1 MDFTPTPPIQLKPS
15 TSKLPIKR
23 KTPDPTPPLNP
34 NPFNVNSPYG
44 GGPRS
49 PPFKFHRIWTEPDE
63 IRFLQGLLDCSLENL
78 TFPRDLGIFYTRFS
92 NTMSQPYTKS
102 QLSEKLR
109 RLRKKFR
116 VISTRL
122 SKGLDKSQLSPQ
134 DRMLYDLSKQLW
146 HPDFAATSPFS
157 GTRNVSTTTN
167 NSNSNDDNDDNGGP
181 GGGNSDELVKK
192 SSLVGVKVDFLPTFP
207 INLVFDQA
215 VKENGGDVEN
225 VELDCVD
232 NDNENENE
240 NEGGLACGNFYDDHN
255 NENEKLSEVKV
266 KFEGEERMGDGRNC
280 TFGRGVKGGELA
292 VGQNVNFESGVGVE
306 FGQVAAK
313 VVMNV
318 FNECLKE
325 VKSGLI
331 GHGGERANVGG
342 ESGESFEERWQRQRI
357 AELDVLGH
365 RLKLVLE
372 RSMQ

>member
-23 KTPDPTPPLNP
+23 KTPDPTPPVNP
-34 NPFNVNSPYG
+34 NQFNANSPYG
-44 GGPRS
+44 GGDPRS

-63 IRFLQGLLDCSLENL
+63 IRFLQGLLDCSSENL

-134 DRMLYDLSKQLW
+134 DR
-146 HPDFAATSPFS
+146 
-157 GTRNVSTTTN
+157 
-167 NSNSNDDNDDNGGP
+167 
-181 GGGNSDELVKK
+181 
-192 SSLVGVKVDFLPTFP
+192 
-207 INLVFDQA
+207 
-215 VKENGGDVEN
+215 
-225 VELDCVD
+225 
-232 NDNENENE
+232 
-240 NEGGLACGNFYDDHN
+240 
-255 NENEKLSEVKV
+255 
-266 KFEGEERMGDGRNC
+266 
-280 TFGRGVKGGELA
+280 
-292 VGQNVNFESGVGVE
+292 GVGVG

-342 ESGESFEERWQRQRI
+342 ESFEERWQQQRI

-365 RLKLVLE
+365 RLRLIDGKALPQE
-372 RSMQ
+372 RLCDLSVPRPMGGWGLNNILID